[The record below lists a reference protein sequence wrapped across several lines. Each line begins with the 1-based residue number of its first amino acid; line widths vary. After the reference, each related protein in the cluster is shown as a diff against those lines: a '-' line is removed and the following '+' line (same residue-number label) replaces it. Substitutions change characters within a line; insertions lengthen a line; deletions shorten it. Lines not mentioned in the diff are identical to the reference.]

1 MIQLAR
7 ITCLLLSIFFL
18 LFSCASLNRVQ
29 HEKRYYTLEYPSPHF
44 SDLEPLPLV
53 IKLEPLNTA
62 PIYHT
67 SRILYR
73 DQSYNIK
80 SYAFH
85 QWRANPGNLV
95 QHFLLRDLRASGLYK
110 AILPYS
116 SRSPTS
122 YVLEGSL
129 DEFLEWDE
137 DTVWKAVL
145 SLSMTLIKSGEKD
158 VRKRIVMQKDYRVL
172 EPCRRKNPQAVAESM
187 SLAMSRV
194 SEQISR
200 DIHASLKESQ

>member
-1 MIQLAR
+1 MIQLTR
-7 ITCLLLSIFFL
+7 ISFLLLIIIYFL
-18 LFSCASLNRVQ
+18 SSCSSLNRVQ
-29 HEKRYYTLEYPSPHF
+29 HEKRYYNLEYPSPRF
-44 SDLEPLPLV
+44 SDLKPLPLV
-53 IKLEPLNTA
+53 IKLEPLDMA

-73 DQSYNIK
+73 DQSFNIN

-95 QHFLLRDLRASGLYK
+95 LHFLLRDLRASGLYK

-116 SRSPTS
+116 SRSAAS

-129 DEFLEWDE
+129 DEFLEWDG
-137 DTVWKAVL
+137 DTGWEAVL
-145 SLSMTLIKSGEKD
+145 SLSITLIKPGEKD
-158 VRKRIVMQKDYRVL
+158 IQKRIVMQKDYRAQ
-172 EPCRRKNPQAVAESM
+172 EPCRRKNPLAVAE
-187 SLAMSRV
+187 AMSRAMSRI

-200 DIHASLKESQ
+200 DLHASLKEDH